1 MWSDSS
7 GSVVLSC
14 DTSGTEII
22 SGGKGAGAKPDA
34 LSSIPGLHIAEVEN

>member
-1 MWSDSS
+1 MWGDSS
-7 GSVVLSC
+7 GSVVPSC

-34 LSSIPGLHIAEVEN
+34 LSSIPGLHIAVEN